1 MLIQNYKVYNLYKNL
16 VVIKKFSNDH
26 CCIMMWGWCRKKSRA
41 RITRGKKLITSV
53 GIDRRAR
60 HKGNRGELSIVNCT
74 VQKTMQPASV
84 GMKLAKNEVSCSELI
99 DRQLFQCSL
108 LYSKMYDK
116 QNRKEHTQA
125 AKEKE
130 RERKESKEE
139 TKSGNWINGKIERHR
154 LSKLT
159 SPGSTRGRR
168 NNWNNGS
175 IVPWILIVDC
185 SHKKAR

>member
-1 MLIQNYKVYNLYKNL
+1 MLIQKYKVYNLYKNL
-16 VVIKKFSNDH
+16 VVVKKFSNDR
-26 CCIMMWGWCRKKSRA
+26 CCIMTLRIVSDNPRW
-41 RITRGKKLITSV
+41 ITRGKKLITSV

-139 TKSGNWINGKIERHR
+139 TKCRNWINGKIERHR

-159 SPGSTRGRR
+159 SRGSTRGRR

-175 IVPWILIVDC
+175 IVP
-185 SHKKAR
+185 